1 MRFCL
6 IAQSTHACIASFPPL
21 PCPAGKYTLS
31 GPRWE
36 LISDAAKDFIRR
48 LLVYN
53 PGKRMTAE
61 QALKHPWLLRAKHE
75 AESKPL
81 DAEVRCSSQTR
92 ACAARLR
99 SYAATRIA
107 VQPCERVV

>member
-1 MRFCL
+1 VC
-6 IAQSTHACIASFPPL
+6 SASSPPL

-81 DAEVRCSSQTR
+81 DTEVRCNKQVPTR
-92 ACAARLR
+92 RARALSCAAG
-99 SYAATRIA
+99 
-107 VQPCERVV
+107 